1 MIMSLYFFL
10 CVFHVHTRY
19 KTVAHIKNVVL
30 LTLSLQI
37 FN

>member
-1 MIMSLYFFL
+1 MNMSLDFSL

-19 KTVAHIKNVVL
+19 KNAAHVNNVVL